1 MALCGKCKVAPPH
14 TGNKWCL
21 GCLAWEVIEKELG
34 APWPSP
40 AHRAVGEDLVLTC
53 GRALHRIRHLG
64 AADPP
69 APAVTHQVEAA
80 PAPAAP
86 LTTGAERAVCA
97 ERRKGVEEEGEY
109 SYYSTSEEERKY
121 THLETFPLVRY
132 APHFLAD
139 LEYPWNII
147 RVVSGFFC
155 TTSEVKM
162 MNGGSDGVDM
172 EGGVSIGGVPAVPLA
187 RPVAEGEEY
196 SWEDLE
202 SWAQLAPNS
211 GDVLELLVEGAEFGD
226 GTVAAILVDTIT
238 TEPSGGLVVTGK
250 SLGAS
255 TPAVRDTLSNT
266 VNRRKEPIHLCPAGP
281 AVCEST
287 GVFALHV
294 GNIKWWRPELFMAD
308 YLTSGGRKALQGA
321 VKSRTDVGKLELEAR
336 GRAAVASE
344 LPPADGAAPHSEGL
358 HGTLDRLNGRL
369 RAGFPTADGGMPLPG
384 GTMDGGLSG
393 GALVNSG
400 SVARVS
406 GPTLA
411 SAAHLGS
418 HPEAGRKEKRKK
430 KKKKRGKKRK
440 RSTSSSSDSSSSYSS
455 DSREVLEAP
464 IARRARKDPGSVL
477 GMLLRRVQEEMDMVG
492 AAGATGA
499 SNTTVLDASRLTAY
513 LQQIVKPRSGQG
525 WTRDLRECL
534 MLAVSLDFMRK
545 GKLPEA
551 MDVLAARFMAIEQS
565 MTDGNWTTASQI
577 EIATPEQFGAIM
589 PGVLL
594 ATRRHVSKVHKA
606 QGEKGKG
613 KATWGSYGDRAPWKG
628 GKKGDAKGEKGGG
641 KQGGKR
647 DGAEKG
653 VDDRKREDGRKR

>member
-1 MALCGKCKVAPPH
+1 MAVCGKCKVAPPH
-14 TGNKWCL
+14 SGNKWCL

-34 APWPSP
+34 APWPSA

-53 GRALHRIRHLG
+53 CRALHRIRLLG
-64 AADPP
+64 SVDPE
-69 APAVTHQVEAA
+69 APAVTPQVEAA
-80 PAPAAP
+80 PAPGAP
-86 LTTGAERAVCA
+86 ATTGAVRALRVGG
-97 ERRKGVEEEGEY
+97 KGVEVEEY
-109 SYYSTSEEERKY
+109 SYYSTEQEFVKSDPNSVKED
-121 THLETFPLVRY
+121 
-132 APHFLAD
+132 A
-139 LEYPWNII
+139 NISDFIVI
-147 RVVSGFFC
+147 RILGRGQVVSGFFC
-155 TTSEVKM
+155 TTLEVKA
-162 MNGGSDGVDM
+162 MNLASEGLEGEDVVGTGGG
-172 EGGVSIGGVPAVPLA
+172 PAPAEPLA

-202 SWAQLAPNS
+202 SWAQLAPNP

-226 GTVAAILVDTIT
+226 GTVAAVLVESIT
-238 TEPSGGLVVTGK
+238 TESSGGLVVTGT

-255 TPAVRDTLSNT
+255 TPAARDALSSA
-266 VNRRKEPIHLCPAGP
+266 VNRRKEPIHLCPTGP
-281 AVCEST
+281 TSCEST
-287 GVFALHV
+287 GIFAIHV

-308 YLTSGGRKALQGA
+308 YLTTTGKKALQIA
-321 VKSRTDVGKLELEAR
+321 VKSRTGDGRLELDVSGSR
-336 GRAAVASE
+336 LGRAAVASA
-344 LPPADGAAPHSEGL
+344 LPPATDETAPREEGL
-358 HGTLDRLNGRL
+358 HATLERLNDRL

-384 GTMDGGLSG
+384 GTVDGGLSG

-400 SVARVS
+400 SAARIS

-411 SAAHLGS
+411 GLPRDSWK
-418 HPEAGRKEKRKK
+418 EKEGRRERRKRKK
-430 KKKKRGKKRK
+430 KGKKRK
-440 RSTSSSSDSSSSYSS
+440 QSTSSSSDSNSSCSS

-492 AAGATGA
+492 ATGATGA
-499 SNTTVLDASRLTAY
+499 SNTAVLDASRLTAY

-551 MDVLAARFMAIEQS
+551 MDFLAARFMAIEQS

-577 EIATPEQFGAIM
+577 EIATPEQFGAIL

-594 ATRRHVSKVHKA
+594 ATRRHVSRVHKA

-613 KATWGSYGDRAPWKG
+613 KATWVSYGERAPWKG
-628 GKKGDAKGEKGGG
+628 GKKGDGKGDKGGG
-641 KQGGKR
+641 KTGGKR

-653 VDDRKREDGRKR
+653 GDDRKREDGKKR